1 MGLRLE
7 NWNFTVWI
15 FDFDGN
21 ILKTD
26 TPVYFKNNETWEI
39 EKFSMHFVDQ
49 NQKDFFWNGSKYSVV
64 SETYSEG
71 RDFFSSDYHRGFDWI
86 IQDVLNAIE
95 ENNFAQSYEVFK
107 NAYLIKARM
116 FAILT
121 ARWNS
126 PDNFHRA
133 FSLINERTLTK
144 EQKQQQYENIIKNY
158 WLDSK
163 ISREEALYYY
173 LWKVINYI
181 PCNNFQVEKLMWF
194 ADEMPSNDR
203 KAKAMDFLL
212 PYYINLLE
220 NIYKKNISEIIWK
233 KQYFSVWFSDDS
245 VKNIISVYE
254 KFRWFLDSE
263 KYFPEVQKKFSV
275 YFTWKSEEY
284 YNLLMMLWNE
294 QNFRE
299 QIRQKHW
306 LKIKQKK

>member
-7 NWNFTVWI
+7 NGNFTLGI

-21 ILKTD
+21 ILRTD
-26 TPVYFKNNETWEI
+26 TPVYFKNNETGEI

-49 NQKDFFWNGSKYSVV
+49 NQKDFFGNDSKYSVV
-64 SETYSEG
+64 SETYSEC
-71 RDFFSSDYHRGFDWI
+71 RDFFSLDYHRGFDGI

-121 ARWNS
+121 ARGNS

-133 FSLINERTLTK
+133 FSLINEKTLTK
-144 EQKQQQYENIIKNY
+144 EQKEQQHENIIKNY
-158 WLDSK
+158 RLDPK

-173 LWKVINYI
+173 LGKVINYV
-181 PCNNFQVEKLMWF
+181 PCNNFQVEKLMGF
-194 ADEMPSNDR
+194 AEEMPSCDR

-212 PYYINLLE
+212 SYYINLLE
-220 NIYKKNISEIIWK
+220 NIYKKNISEIIGK
-233 KQYFSVWFSDDS
+233 KQYFSVGFSDDNL
-245 VKNIISVYE
+245 KNIVSVYE
-254 KFRWFLDSE
+254 KFRVFLDSE

-275 YFTWKSEEY
+275 YFTGKSEEY
-284 YNLLMMLWNE
+284 YNLLMMLGDE
-294 QNFRE
+294 EHFRE
-299 QIRQKHW
+299 QIKQKYG
-306 LKIKQKK
+306 LKIKLKK